1 MATELIGIELQLRG
15 EEGVYNDLR
24 KLDSLL
30 RTFNGRKVIN
40 LELGKSKQRL
50 LELKGE
56 MNDVRREMDR
66 SAKGGQQYK
75 ALQGYLQ
82 KLKHEYRDVTM
93 RVNELTAA
101 LRSQQSFGE
110 MYKSISTNLRHAG
123 QNLQTLGNTLTKIG
137 TPMRRLLNGTVFAAG
152 YRLLGLM
159 TEGFSSATKRADIL
173 STYKPVFKAMGAGLD
188 TTTDAWETQL
198 STAYDKVYNS
208 VVGLPTGIDEIVNE
222 WKLLTIA
229 TQDYSKA
236 ADLAIAANN
245 AILASGADE
254 NAQTTARRELRT
266 LMTTGKLT
274 ERQWD
279 SLRKGIPVAWN
290 AIEQDL
296 KKNGEIQGSLLQA
309 LKGGEVTA
317 EQFGDLLI
325 EEGINGKTKEVVN
338 EMLHTYEA
346 ATANIK
352 NAFSNM
358 GKNILGVLDEILK
371 EATGK
376 DTIDYLIGMKS
387 VIGSFSEG
395 VQNWLRDNKDAVLDF
410 LNAIKDFDYKS
421 FFEGV
426 GNGLRDTLEAFTE
439 VLSFFGNKG
448 MLDELG
454 YFVTIAGP
462 LGRAITLL
470 GGTLKGLSGPLAL
483 FLVLTRRAG
492 MRAGAG
498 GLAGGLAG
506 ELIGDGTAAGTAA
519 ASASKMGKFTSGL
532 SAVFKGWAEIAAMVV
547 GTAGVAWASAK
558 LIKDTIKTIGEIG
571 DEVRKVDWDAAVP
584 ALKGFGIFMGAFL
597 SLGSALGTAGSVAM
611 EPALIGTA
619 ILGALTTMTA
629 LFADIDMFLLKRT
642 LKNLSDAVGYL
653 NTAAET
659 LNNLE
664 LIESPETAKTRVD
677 RAIKTFNDIK
687 SMLSGSWDAKTGQWS
702 GGVDK
707 FPKSIRKSIENISDA
722 IGNIKKAI
730 IDLNELSGMEL
741 NADAIKELAPSL
753 TDTLSELRS
762 TIVAIPEDWKNDGVV
777 DATSNFSSAV
787 ANLKTSFDSI
797 VGPNGILTQIPQL
810 IQRTQG
816 FGANG
821 VYQTFADRM
830 EEVGLS
836 LKRAYDAL
844 NKGLG
849 NGAFMST
856 NMNGIREALKATKFA
871 IMHFN
876 AIGEMEINSNG
887 LSNIDKF
894 VSDVKTAFDASTVES
909 IKTQIHDFAE
919 SIKTALQTIKD
930 IGNEPIEVDAEV
942 KLSSGF
948 YSSVSSVVADINDA
962 ADDVRSAWRK
972 IPSTL
977 FKTIYATIT
986 AHVDT
991 SGAVSAIEGGMN
1003 EVRSLAESWGASL
1016 GSSTGGFIS
1025 RNGSALYRAKGGSVF
1040 KPRGTDTIPAMLTPG
1055 EYVHRKQAVDY
1066 FGTDFMRRVN
1076 AMDVRGAMDAL
1087 LNKASTSIG
1096 IGRQSVVN
1104 NTVNNN
1110 QRVTQNIT
1118 TNNPAFASMRAS
1130 RFVGAM

>member
-66 SAKGGQQYK
+66 SVKGGQQYK

-309 LKGGEVTA
+309 LKTGEVTA
-317 EQFGDLLI
+317 EEFGDLLI

-410 LNAIKDFDYKS
+410 LNAIKNFDYKS

-426 GNGLRDTLEAFTE
+426 GNGLRDALEAFTE

-611 EPALIGTA
+611 KPAAIGTA
-619 ILGALTTMTA
+619 VLGGLTAMVA
-629 LFADIDMFLLKRT
+629 GFADLDMFLIKRT
-642 LKNLSDAVGYL
+642 LKNLSKATEYL
-653 NTAAET
+653 NQAVDN
-659 LNNLE
+659 LNNLDAIGE
-664 LIESPETAKTRVD
+664 VGTAKNRIKN
-677 RAIKTFNDIK
+677 AIITFNQIK
-687 SMLSGSWDAKTGQWS
+687 SLFRGTWDAQRGEWS
-702 GGVDK
+702 GGLDK
-707 FPKSIRKSIENISDA
+707 FPKSIRKSVENISET
-722 IGNIKKAI
+722 IGNMKTAI
-730 IDLNELSGMEL
+730 IDLNELAGMEL
-741 NADAIKELAPSL
+741 DTSAVEEIAPDLTEALSSL
-753 TDTLSELRS
+753 RTSIL
-762 TIVAIPEDWKNDGVV
+762 AIPKEWKEDGIVE
-777 DATSNFSSAV
+777 ATSNVSSSI
-787 ANLKTSFDSI
+787 ANLKSVFDSM
-797 VGPNGILTQIPQL
+797 VGDDGILAQISGF
-810 IQRTQG
+810 IQQSQG
-816 FGANG
+816 YGEGG
-821 VYQTFADRM
+821 V
-830 EEVGLS
+830 
-836 LKRAYDAL
+836 YDAL
-844 NKGLG
+844 ITRVQELASALLTVYTSLQGIGAGEYFATNIDNFRAGLKS
-849 NGAFMST
+849 M
-856 NMNGIREALKATKFA
+856 KFA
-871 IMHFN
+871 IQHLN
-876 AIGEMEINSNG
+876 AIGEMEINDNASA
-887 LSNIDKF
+887 NIDAVIEAIKNSF
-894 VSDVKTAFDASTVES
+894 SQDKIEG
-909 IKTQIHDFAE
+909 IKTQVHNFTE

-1003 EVRSLAESWGASL
+1003 EVRNLAQNWGASL
-1016 GSSTGGFIS
+1016 GNSTGGFIS

-1066 FGTDFMRRVN
+1066 FGTDFMRRIN
-1076 AMDVRGAMDAL
+1076 AMDVRGAMGAL